1 MDLKEAY
8 REILVNYSQ
17 NMRIV
22 KMINFEIQDSAR
34 QSLNY
39 LKSKIGNFH

>member
-8 REILVNYSQ
+8 REILVNSSQ

-34 QSLNY
+34 RS
-39 LKSKIGNFH
+39 